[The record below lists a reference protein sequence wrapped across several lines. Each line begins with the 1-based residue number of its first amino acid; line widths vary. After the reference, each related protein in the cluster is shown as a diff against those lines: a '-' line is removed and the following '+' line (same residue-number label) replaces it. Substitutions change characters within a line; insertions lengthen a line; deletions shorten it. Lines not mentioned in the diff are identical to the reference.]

1 MLAYLGADLL
11 FRKSLP
17 SPAESVLNL
26 VFHQDAIEF
35 FGACHPTAFYPT
47 FRTTPT
53 TTPRIRAF
61 LT

>member
-1 MLAYLGADLL
+1 MLAYLGTDLL

-17 SPAESVLNL
+17 SFAELVLNL

-35 FGACHPTAFYPT
+35 LGACHQTTFYPT
-47 FRTTPT
+47 LRTTPT